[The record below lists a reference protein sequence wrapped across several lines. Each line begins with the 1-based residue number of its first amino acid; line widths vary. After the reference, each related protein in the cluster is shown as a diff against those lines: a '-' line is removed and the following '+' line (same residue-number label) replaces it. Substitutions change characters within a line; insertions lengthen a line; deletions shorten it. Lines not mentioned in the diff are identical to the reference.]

1 MEGLLEQAAGAGP
14 SDAALAAEAIDIT
27 LPGTRRLTGAEHP
40 ITRTLNEIVSVFAAL
55 GYSVGVGPE
64 VETDFYNFE
73 SMNFPPGHPAR
84 DTQDTLVVANQERRP
99 LRDRLL
105 LRTHTSPVQMRTME
119 QQPPPVRIVI
129 PGKVHR
135 NDAAD
140 ATHSPIFHQ
149 VEGLCVDTNITFSD
163 LKGTLDHAMKA
174 LFGSAVKTRFFP
186 SFFPFTEP
194 SADVQ
199 ISCIFCGG
207 KGCRK
212 CKQSGWIELL
222 GCGMVDPA
230 VFAFAAQKA
239 ARVRPE
245 EDFRLRVWH
254 GCGAEP
260 RFLVSGS
267 RANIWPKGATCS
279 PRCCR
284 FRRLPRPPRL
294 VPALCFPLACWRRA
308 GGFRRGRCN
317 DDGESG
323 NRAAV
328 GRRAGRRRHRECA
341 RRGCSRPGKCGAGAL
356 SVSGELDAVEGTGR
370 PAGHRA
376 RFEQS
381 RQCAEMQG
389 EYDLARSL
397 CAECRAIFEGLGD
410 RTGAAWSLNNEGD
423 IARDQGDSAG
433 ARELFEQALA
443 IFRELDDR
451 WGIAGTLADLGTLA
465 REEQDCAAAL
475 VLFRE
480 SLKIFRQLEHKR
492 GIARLLECCACSAA
506 AEKQAAR
513 ALRLAGAAAALRQNI
528 GAPLTVA
535 EQVKLETILEPARS
549 ALSNTA
555 TSWLEGWDMPLDRA
569 IEEVLAP
576 EGASQSG

>member
-1 MEGLLEQAAGAGP
+1 MNKEIPNLSTFDHQSLDRAFSALEQEAHKDAITLNTPEAIEAFRLRWTGRKQGLLNDVSGRWLKAAPTEAKKSVGERFKALKELVEGLLELATGSGP

-27 LPGTRRLTGAEHP
+27 LPGTRRLMGAEHP

-64 VETDFYNFE
+64 VETDYYNFE

-84 DTQDTLVVANQERRP
+84 DTQDTLVVANQERRS

-230 VFAFAAQKA
+230 VFAFAGEKQPAYDPKKISGFAFGMGVERIAMMKYGVSEIGQFYA
-239 ARVRPE
+239 G
-245 EDFRLRVWH
+245 DM
-254 GCGAEP
+254 
-260 RFLVSGS
+260 RFLGQF
-267 RANIWPKGATCS
+267 A
-279 PRCCR
+279 
-284 FRRLPRPPRL
+284 
-294 VPALCFPLACWRRA
+294 
-308 GGFRRGRCN
+308 
-317 DDGESG
+317 
-323 NRAAV
+323 
-328 GRRAGRRRHRECA
+328 
-341 RRGCSRPGKCGAGAL
+341 
-356 SVSGELDAVEGTGR
+356 
-370 PAGHRA
+370 
-376 RFEQS
+376 
-381 RQCAEMQG
+381 
-389 EYDLARSL
+389 
-397 CAECRAIFEGLGD
+397 
-410 RTGAAWSLNNEGD
+410 
-423 IARDQGDSAG
+423 
-433 ARELFEQALA
+433 
-443 IFRELDDR
+443 
-451 WGIAGTLADLGTLA
+451 
-465 REEQDCAAAL
+465 
-475 VLFRE
+475 
-480 SLKIFRQLEHKR
+480 
-492 GIARLLECCACSAA
+492 
-506 AEKQAAR
+506 
-513 ALRLAGAAAALRQNI
+513 
-528 GAPLTVA
+528 
-535 EQVKLETILEPARS
+535 
-549 ALSNTA
+549 
-555 TSWLEGWDMPLDRA
+555 
-569 IEEVLAP
+569 
-576 EGASQSG
+576 